1 MAREIEISQFDSKR
15 KIKPKAIVKPVRKV
29 MPSKPKAV
37 SKSSVKIKTAE
48 IKQPSVPAKPKD
60 RKEVIKNLSTMNRAE
75 LITHGQELVEQI
87 KTDSVFEQNRQQL
100 EQYADMFSRSVRIAN
115 IFETKLLNPAEGK
128 EAQSKDVYA
137 LIKLYEEIREIIA
150 DMKALQDVN
159 EYTQRLD
166 EDVLIPFTRGNA
178 AIMLT
183 LVRNIEKHAE
193 KFLSKEEAKSMI
205 EFVRKTG
212 INAGVNIQDLYDIA
226 KDQTHKAII
235 GG

>member
-1 MAREIEISQFDSKR
+1 MAREIEISQFDSK
-15 KIKPKAIVKPVRKV
+15 KNKSKVVVKPVRKIKPV
-29 MPSKPKAV
+29 SKPLSKPPVKVKA
-37 SKSSVKIKTAE
+37 KTE
-48 IKQPSVPAKPKD
+48 VVPSVPAKPKD
-60 RKEVIKNLSTMNRAE
+60 RKAIIKDLSSMNNAD
-75 LITHGQELVEQI
+75 LLSHGHALVEQI
-87 KTDSVFEQNRQQL
+87 KTDSVFDQNRQQL

-115 IFETKLLNPAEGK
+115 IFETKLLHPAEGK
-128 EAQSKDVYA
+128 EPQSKDVYA

-166 EDVLIPFTRGNA
+166 EDVLIPFARGSA

-193 KFLSKEEAKSMI
+193 KFLSAEEAKSMI

-212 INAGVNIQDLYDIA
+212 INSGVNIQDLYDIA